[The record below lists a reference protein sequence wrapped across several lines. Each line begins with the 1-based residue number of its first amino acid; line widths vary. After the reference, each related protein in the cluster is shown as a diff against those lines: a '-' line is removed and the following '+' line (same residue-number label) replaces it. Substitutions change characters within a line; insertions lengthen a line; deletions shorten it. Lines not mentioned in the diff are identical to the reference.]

1 MADEKKYYIKSQG
14 ELVEVSEEVYLT
26 YYRMERKARVVI
38 EKDQR
43 NGTVLFSDL
52 DTKGLLATEMFQ
64 DQDAFSVEDTAVGN
78 VMKEKLHQC
87 LQILPQQER
96 DMIYAIYFEGLSER
110 QLSDRTGVHFM
121 TIHARKVRVL
131 QKLKNLMTK

>member
-1 MADEKKYYIKSQG
+1 MADEKKYYIKVQG
-14 ELVEVSEEVYLT
+14 KLAEVSKEVYLT
-26 YYRMERKARVVI
+26 YYRMERQARVVV

-52 DTKGLLATEMFQ
+52 DMEELLVEEMFQ
-64 DQDAFSVEDTAVGN
+64 DRDAVSVEEIAVGS

-87 LQILPQQER
+87 LQALPQQER
-96 DMIYAIYFEGLSER
+96 DIIYALFFEGLSER
-110 QLSDRTGVHFM
+110 QLSDRTGIHFM

-131 QKLKNLMTK
+131 QKLRNLMNK